1 MKYYGEETKQDFID
15 EIYEGEMDIYYKD
28 AIYTFWLDGN
38 GYCIGLTGRKS
49 RDLYKGEHGDSIGFA
64 DTVEELIDKY
74 VLYDGAKLSDVIE
87 MDVEDYLTMKP
98 VKK

>member
-38 GYCIGLTGRKS
+38 GNVRRKDIVTLLTEMPKPHRK
-49 RDLYKGEHGDSIGFA
+49 LLAFHKIYYEYQKKYGFA
-64 DTVEELIDKY
+64 AANDWLRRE
-74 VLYDGAKLSDVIE
+74 
-87 MDVEDYLTMKP
+87 
-98 VKK
+98 